1 MVRDW
6 EEEEN
11 EEREQEERK
20 EMKTDNGG
28 AEGEQGLGYWAA
40 RLIVMKR
47 KKFLVHGEGA
57 LCFAVSA
64 RSFSPYSPNRLL
76 CMNPF

>member
-28 AEGEQGLGYWAA
+28 QKENRAWGTGLQGL
-40 RLIVMKR
+40 
-47 KKFLVHGEGA
+47 
-57 LCFAVSA
+57 
-64 RSFSPYSPNRLL
+64 
-76 CMNPF
+76 